1 MPTADRS
8 PATSRRKTRLVMAG
22 EWKDLTPGQ
31 RIAVWVTLLI
41 LALILVPVLIWVI
54 VHLWAWAL

>member
-1 MPTADRS
+1 
-8 PATSRRKTRLVMAG
+8 MAG